1 MLDSLFFLKECIVD
15 VWLPLKMFDIPIR
28 YFTVETGKFGNLRH
42 FFQKMK
48 MPVIL
53 DLSQRIGAMGLLCDK
68 IYGQLI
74 VKVPSFSTLLLS
86 IVNGVINF

>member
-1 MLDSLFFLKECIVD
+1 
-15 VWLPLKMFDIPIR
+15 MFDIPIG
-28 YFTVETGKFGNLRH
+28 YFTLETGKFGNLRH

-68 IYGQLI
+68 IYRRLI
-74 VKVPSFSTLLLS
+74 VKVPPFSTLLLELS